1 MKFLKIVLQV
11 LILCGFF
18 MMGNWLHD
26 YFQLPFPGSILG
38 LVLLWAALSFKI
50 IPLKWIESGSF
61 FVLSYLPLYF
71 IPPIVGAMNYGH
83 IFIGKGLFLIFITI
97 ASTILTLVTS
107 GWISQFLAKQS
118 AKKKERLSCKL

>member
-1 MKFLKIVLQV
+1 MKFLKLFLQI

-18 MMGNWLHD
+18 IFGNWVHEF
-26 YFQLPFPGSILG
+26 FQLPFPGSIIG
-38 LVLLWAALSFKI
+38 LVLLWAALTFKV
-50 IPLKWIESGSF
+50 IPLKWVESGSF
-61 FVLSYLPLYF
+61 LILSYLPLYF

-97 ASTILTLVTS
+97 ASTLLTLITS